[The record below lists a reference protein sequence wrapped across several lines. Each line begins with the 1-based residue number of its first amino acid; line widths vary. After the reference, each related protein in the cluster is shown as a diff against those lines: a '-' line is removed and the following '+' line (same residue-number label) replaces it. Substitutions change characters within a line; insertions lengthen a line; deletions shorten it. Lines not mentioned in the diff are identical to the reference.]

1 MSLTIRSARP
11 ADSALIFA
19 LVGEL
24 ADYEKLTAAVDA
36 TPEQIA
42 AVRELEQV
50 TKEVLEKWKEMPAA
64 AAAPAESTLLFAN

>member
-1 MSLTIRSARP
+1 
-11 ADSALIFA
+11 
-19 LVGEL
+19 VK
-24 ADYEKLTAAVDA
+24 KLFDDLQQVDA
-36 TPEQIA
+36 APTPEQIA